1 MYLKSSGKV
10 KKQAHV
16 WRAAE
21 AYRMMDVGDPEP
33 SHLPNLATLRK
44 AKQEMGDKELG
55 DKDPI
60 MSLHLLK
67 YSVPHNGS
75 IHDIGLDRFFCHYWA
90 PSQMQV
96 YQIKS
101 KCSGSIVSFDATGS
115 VVKRLRRPCG
125 NSGHV
130 FLYQGVL
137 CSQGDQIL
145 YFDCSVEKS
154 IQS

>member
-1 MYLKSSGKV
+1 MPVDNEPVVLQCIIRNVDESLHTGKAKWKLSGDLRTRVSKELWEGR
-10 KKQAHV
+10 KPAHV

-21 AYRMMDVGDPEP
+21 AYKMMDVGDPEP

-75 IHDIGLDRFFCHYWA
+75 IHDIGLDRFF
-90 PSQMQV
+90 
-96 YQIKS
+96 
-101 KCSGSIVSFDATGS
+101 
-115 VVKRLRRPCG
+115 
-125 NSGHV
+125 
-130 FLYQGVL
+130 
-137 CSQGDQIL
+137 
-145 YFDCSVEKS
+145 
-154 IQS
+154 